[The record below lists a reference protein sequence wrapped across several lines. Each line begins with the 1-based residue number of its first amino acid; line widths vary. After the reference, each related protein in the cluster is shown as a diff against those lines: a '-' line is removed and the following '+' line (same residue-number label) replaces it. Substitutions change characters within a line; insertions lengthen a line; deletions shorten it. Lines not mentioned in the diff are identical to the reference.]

1 MAKLAGSTKKNLAV
15 FVSEKIKKK
24 NEKVQ
29 EAGSSLEDK
38 MQILDSYSFVFN
50 GALGALEAAGIEA
63 GDSVAVQLA
72 LDSIE
77 SELDSIEKSLKLE
90 RALNGEE
97 ESGE

>member
-1 MAKLAGSTKKNLAV
+1 MAKIAGSTKKNLAV

-38 MQILDSYSFVFN
+38 MQILDSYSLVFN
-50 GALGALEAAGIEA
+50 GAIGALQAAGIEE

-77 SELDSIEKSLKLE
+77 SELDSIEKSLLLE
-90 RALNGEE
+90 RALKGEE